1 MRLLERLSHS
11 SFALLLCLLAGGA
24 VGAFLPEVGRPATLL
39 GQLYL
44 AVVSMAA
51 IPLLVVATFFGLRQ
65 TMRLP
70 HPARRVFM
78 MACFAFLLVAAAAAA
93 GTVFGVVLSPG
104 NGLSADARAH
114 LGAVVQKAGGEGDE
128 LEMDLYGVAAV
139 QHNADHPLSGM
150 FPNNFFHE
158 LVEGHALGILSCAI
172 IFGMAFAMARPQNG
186 SLDNLLEG
194 IYRTLEL
201 IISRANLMLPVL
213 AFSVAAHLMAETDK
227 STLRAMGGFIGCFIF
242 LVVLLSFGAL
252 VIIGRRS
259 GQPLAE
265 VARSLK
271 APMLVS
277 LASASSTASIPFTI
291 AALSERL
298 GFSRG
303 VVELIVPTSSVF
315 LRAGTALYTAVL
327 VIFVA
332 NLYDRPVGLMGMGL
346 VCLGSII
353 AAFAS
358 AGYNSVA
365 SVGFAGMV
373 LNMLQLPVEAAL
385 TLFIAI
391 DLLCEGPRNLLT
403 LLASCVLTAI
413 VSAGLPS
420 ERVVAVAEVAEG
432 PREPLRFAFTRLQL
446 GLVLGCC
453 TLVAALILLLGV
465 GVGSKSLRPHGVVQH
480 VSVYEYGA
488 MAPGGLQ

>member
-11 SFALLLCLLAGGA
+11 SLALLLCLLAGGA

-39 GQLYL
+39 GQVYL
-44 AVVSMAA
+44 AIVSMAA

-78 MACFAFLLVAAAAAA
+78 MASFAFVLVAAAAVA
-93 GTVFGVVLSPG
+93 GTLFGVVMSPG
-104 NGLSADARAH
+104 SGLSAESRAH
-114 LGAVVQKAGGEGDE
+114 LGEVVQKAGGEGDE
-128 LEMDLYGVAAV
+128 LEMALYGKVV
-139 QHNADHPLSGM
+139 PPQKTDPLAGVI
-150 FPNNFFHE
+150 PNNFFRE

-186 SLDNLLEG
+186 ALDQLLEG
-194 IYRTLEL
+194 VYRTLEL
-201 IISRANLMLPVL
+201 IITRANLMLPIL

-227 STLRAMGGFIGCFIF
+227 NTLHAMGRFIVCFIV
-242 LVVLLSFGAL
+242 LVLMLSAGAL
-252 VIIGRRS
+252 LIVARRS
-259 GQPLAE
+259 GQPLFE
-265 VARSLK
+265 VMRSLK
-271 APMLVS
+271 AAMLVS
-277 LASASSTASIPFTI
+277 LASSSSTASIPFTI

-315 LRAGTALYTAVL
+315 LRAGTALYVALL
-327 VIFVA
+327 VVFVA
-332 NLYDRPVGLMGMGL
+332 NLYDRPIGMMGMGL
-346 VCLGSII
+346 ICVGSII

-373 LNMLQLPVEAAL
+373 LTMLQLPVEAAL
-385 TLFIAI
+385 TLFVAI

-403 LLASCVLTAI
+403 LLASCVLSAI

-420 ERVVAVAEVAEG
+420 ERKVVAEVEETPA
-432 PREPLRFAFTRLQL
+432 EPLRFALTRNQL
-446 GLVLGCC
+446 GMLLGGFLV
-453 TLVAALILLLGV
+453 VAALIVLLGV
-465 GVGSKSLRPHGVVQH
+465 GVGAKKPRAKVEAQR
-480 VSVYEYGA
+480 VSMYEYGA

>member
-11 SFALLLCLLAGGA
+11 SLALLLCLLAGGA
-24 VGAFLPEVGRPATLL
+24 VGAFLPEVGKPATLL
-39 GQLYL
+39 GQIYL
-44 AVVSMAA
+44 AIVSMAA

-78 MACFAFLLVAAAAAA
+78 MASFAFVLVAASAVA
-93 GTVFGVVLSPG
+93 GTVFGVVMSPG
-104 NGLSADARAH
+104 SGLSAEARAH

-128 LEMDLYGVAAV
+128 LEMSLYGKAV
-139 QHNADHPLSGM
+139 SPKKADPLANLV
-150 FPNNFFHE
+150 PENFFHE

-172 IFGMAFAMARPQNG
+172 IFGMAFALARPQNG
-186 SLDNLLEG
+186 ALDQLLEG
-194 IYRTLEL
+194 VYRTLEL
-201 IISRANLMLPVL
+201 IILRANLMLPFL

-227 STLRAMGGFIGCFIF
+227 TTLHAMGGFIACFIF
-242 LVVLLSFGAL
+242 LVLLLSWAAL
-252 VIIGRRS
+252 LIVARRS
-259 GQPLAE
+259 GQPLME
-265 VARSLK
+265 VVRSLK
-271 APMLVS
+271 AAMLVS

-315 LRAGTALYTAVL
+315 LRAGTALYVSVL
-327 VIFVA
+327 VVFVA

-346 VCLGSII
+346 IAAGSVI

-373 LNMLQLPVEAAL
+373 LTMLQLPVEAAL

-403 LLASCVLTAI
+403 LLASCVLSAI

-420 ERVVAVAEVAEG
+420 ERMVVAEADEA
-432 PREPLRFAFTRLQL
+432 PAEPLRFALTRNQL
-446 GLVLGCC
+446 GMVVGGFLV
-453 TLVAALILLLGV
+453 VAALIVLLGV
-465 GVGSKSLRPHGVVQH
+465 GVGAKTPRARAEASR
-480 VSVYEYGA
+480 VSMYAYGA